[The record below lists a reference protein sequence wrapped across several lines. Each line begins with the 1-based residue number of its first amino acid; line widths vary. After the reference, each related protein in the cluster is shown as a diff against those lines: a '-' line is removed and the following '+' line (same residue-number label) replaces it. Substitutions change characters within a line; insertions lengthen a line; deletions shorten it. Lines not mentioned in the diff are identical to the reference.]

1 MIPKSFTDYHR
12 LRVRQI
18 RTLMAQSARYHS
30 VTAVHDLRVEIKRL
44 RAFHKLIAAVAP
56 SAPPPETWRSV
67 RKLFR
72 AAAPLR
78 DFQVQWDAVLG
89 AARTSGGNLSEY
101 LNFLKAGEIVS
112 RLKLT
117 RVARAFPKT
126 TFDSLLDQSVA
137 ALTSLRPER
146 VIALTGGRLQTTL
159 DELVCLRHEEP
170 FDDEKLH
177 RIRIVGKEARY
188 VLEVLRYQA
197 PPDDWYER
205 LDLARKRLHQTL
217 GRWHDA
223 VVGRQ
228 YLETFLKTEA
238 VMPLF
243 DPVAYDALHK
253 RLESTRTA
261 ELAGFGADWSA
272 LTALIAEAKTP
283 TSAS

>member
-18 RTLMAQSARYHS
+18 RALMSQAARYHT
-30 VTAVHDLRVEIKRL
+30 VAAVHDLRVEIKRL
-44 RAFHKLIAAVAP
+44 RAFHKLIAAIAP
-56 SAPPPETWRSV
+56 SVPSAESWRPV

-78 DFQVQWDAVLG
+78 DFQVQWDFVLE

-101 LNFLKAGEIVS
+101 LNFLKAGEIAS
-112 RLKLT
+112 RARFT
-117 RVARAFPKT
+117 RTARAFPRT
-126 TFDSLLDQSVA
+126 AFATLLDQSVT
-137 ALTSLRPER
+137 ALASCRPER
-146 VIALTGGRLQTTL
+146 VIALTSGRLQTAL
-159 DELVCLRHEEP
+159 DELVCLRVEEP

-177 RIRIVGKEARY
+177 QVRIAGKEARY

-205 LDLARKRLHQTL
+205 LDRALKTLHQTL

-223 VVGRQ
+223 VVGGQ
-228 YLETFLKTEA
+228 YLATFLKTEA
-238 VMPLF
+238 VTPLF
-243 DPVAYDALHK
+243 NPLAYDALNQ
-253 RLESTRTA
+253 RLEATRSA
-261 ELAGFGADWSA
+261 ELAGFNGAWPV
-272 LTALIAEAKTP
+272 LMALIAEVKLP